1 MRFQSELQN
10 WSTAKLRQA
19 CNELIEFKNT
29 GMLADGHVREFAQM
43 IKEDTNE
50 GAFDNLSLAQS
61 MIQDE
66 AIRRFVAV
74 TEALKINA

>member
-1 MRFQSELQN
+1 MKFQSELQN
-10 WSTAKLRQA
+10 WSTSKLRQA
-19 CNELIEFKNT
+19 CNELIAFKNT
-29 GMLADGHVREFAQM
+29 GMLEDGHVREFAQM
-43 IKEDTNE
+43 IKEDTNG